1 MNHSLYF
8 FFFSLCSAL
17 NIPIDSIRRSR
28 HSSPFQNT
36 WTWVHSCPTVETSI
50 TTSIRILRTG
60 LIGPSTSPLFP
71 LKTCKLVARFIEKT
85 TECDCDGILVASF
98 LLTPPGILYLL
109 WSTTSEPL
117 KPVTTRPT
125 SGSTETIGSSAMT
138 ISSPKLI
145 FATSSKVKGIKY
157 STKKKKKLSSKY
169 FAKWLDINW
178 MILFFRYLLFYHK
191 MILEYE

>member
-1 MNHSLYF
+1 
-8 FFFSLCSAL
+8 
-17 NIPIDSIRRSR
+17 
-28 HSSPFQNT
+28 
-36 WTWVHSCPTVETSI
+36 
-50 TTSIRILRTG
+50 
-60 LIGPSTSPLFP
+60 
-71 LKTCKLVARFIEKT
+71 
-85 TECDCDGILVASF
+85 
-98 LLTPPGILYLL
+98 
-109 WSTTSEPL
+109 
-117 KPVTTRPT
+117 
-125 SGSTETIGSSAMT
+125 MT